1 MKLKTIKQTV
11 IFKHVI
17 PQQLYD
23 ALMTSKQHAQF
34 TGEKA
39 KISTKVGGKFTA
51 YADYISGKNLEL
63 VPGKTIVQLWRGS
76 DWPAGEYSTV
86 TFSFKKLTTGT
97 QLTFV
102 QKEVPVNF
110 YADIKQGWKD
120 FYWQPLK
127 EFFK

>member
-1 MKLKTIKQTV
+1 MKPKIITQTV
-11 IFKHVI
+11 TFKRVT

-23 ALMTSKQHAQF
+23 ALMTSKQHSQF
-34 TGEKA
+34 TGDKA

-51 YADYISGKNLEL
+51 YDGYISGKNLEL
-63 VPGKTIVQLWRGS
+63 VPGKKIVQLWRGS

-102 QKEVPVNF
+102 QKEVPVEF
-110 YADIKQGWKD
+110 YTDIKQGWKD